1 MADSCAGSTNTTPA
15 VSVTHGLDCKLHE
28 SPLSTQCNATTTRK
42 LPCRRAPDRSRYFP
56 DVLPVCKQHKDTQIQ
71 AGHCQ
76 AIAECGR
83 RCDRL
88 AISHPPFNLCGKHAN
103 GTDTLPCHLLKLPAE
118 LRVLIWR
125 YTLPESISPYSR
137 WHPKRRDQVQQNM
150 FSLLRVNRQ
159 ISREALSVVYGEVP
173 FEVAI
178 EGDHIHICGRV
189 SNTTPTPYSKTQGH
203 SLFDLDI
210 SGIGL
215 LPVLG
220 RIRNFIITMELGGTP
235 RSIHLGIPVGR
246 QAITPEDYYVFHT
259 RDKLKKLADAIHRE
273 HLAHTDEEGVSNSVR
288 GLDLRLRF
296 DEFHA
301 WHFDE
306 ALSMVIMA
314 AESFKVLGS
323 VQKPDLHDILSPPI
337 TTASLE
343 SGLERFNAEFLTYKL
358 EWQTAMSQSVGAAS
372 QTPMGPSQSRIDK
385 SKKELQKIEEFATFL
400 QNQDLTTFGFDYLTM
415 GDPSNTPFHN
425 IARVIHL
432 ARVASDQ
439 FDLYSLAKIRDVLLE
454 RWADHQKKQQQ
465 ESKRVASSLLNLFE
479 GAKPTEAFLAHE
491 SKLTAV
497 VQDSP
502 EVRFDCEWPELDV
515 RHFFTKR
522 ISSIP
527 EDGTTC
533 TEDREYRY
541 FYKNGK
547 FRGAALK
554 TPFFVRHTS
563 SIKRATF

>member
-1 MADSCAGSTNTTPA
+1 
-15 VSVTHGLDCKLHE
+15 
-28 SPLSTQCNATTTRK
+28 
-42 LPCRRAPDRSRYFP
+42 
-56 DVLPVCKQHKDTQIQ
+56 
-71 AGHCQ
+71 
-76 AIAECGR
+76 
-83 RCDRL
+83 
-88 AISHPPFNLCGKHAN
+88 
-103 GTDTLPCHLLKLPAE
+103 
-118 LRVLIWR
+118 
-125 YTLPESISPYSR
+125 
-137 WHPKRRDQVQQNM
+137 M

-314 AESFKVLGS
+314 AESF
-323 VQKPDLHDILSPPI
+323 
-337 TTASLE
+337 
-343 SGLERFNAEFLTYKL
+343 
-358 EWQTAMSQSVGAAS
+358 
-372 QTPMGPSQSRIDK
+372 
-385 SKKELQKIEEFATFL
+385 KELQKIEEFATFL

-554 TPFFVRHTS
+554 TPFFVRTN
-563 SIKRATF
+563 RTGANM